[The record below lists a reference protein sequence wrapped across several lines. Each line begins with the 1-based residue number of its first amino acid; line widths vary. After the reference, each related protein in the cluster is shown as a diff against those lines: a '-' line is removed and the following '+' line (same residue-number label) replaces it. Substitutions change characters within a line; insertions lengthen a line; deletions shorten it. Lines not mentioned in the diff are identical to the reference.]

1 MESRG
6 SVLGWVV
13 PLLAAY
19 IKEQG
24 HDADQILQLSGIRG
38 RDLKD
43 PDVRVP
49 ETASREAWRLA
60 MAATKDEAIGLH
72 MAQWL
77 PRGSLDLIEY
87 AFRTSATLGDGLDR
101 LARYGRLINDR
112 LSGQVLRTAPG
123 RGVRFLMGDADARPL
138 HPQRAEFAIALA
150 LRLAREATSLHLVPL
165 EVTFAHAAPA
175 DLTEHRDFF
184 RSPILFSSGL
194 SGLVFSDADGAR
206 ALRAADAPL
215 AAVIQKHLDKA
226 LAVLDK
232 YDGTAGATSSVS
244 VAARVRRLLMDR
256 MGHEQQTVASIGHEI
271 GMSARTLNRRLA
283 DEGASFRQIQDRV
296 RHHMALALLGDPG
309 VSIGEVAFFLGYA
322 EPAPFHRSFKRWTGK
337 TPQAYRREM
346 LASSTGVPSLGTD
359 PNSSR

>member
-24 HDADQILQLSGIRG
+24 HNADPILQLSGLRG

-60 MAATKDEAIGLH
+60 MAITGDDAIGLH

-112 LSGQVLRTAPG
+112 LAGQVLRTGPG
-123 RGVRFLMGDADARPL
+123 RGIRFLMGDAEARPL
-138 HPQRAEFAIALA
+138 HPQRAEFAVALA
-150 LRLAREATSLHLVPL
+150 LRLSRDATSFNLVPI

-184 RSPILFSSGL
+184 RSPVLFSSGL
-194 SGLVFSDADGAR
+194 GGMLFSDADGAR
-206 ALRAADAPL
+206 TLRAADPPL
-215 AAVIQKHLDKA
+215 AAVIQRHLDKA
-226 LAVLDK
+226 LAALDK
-232 YDGTAGATSSVS
+232 LDGSAGAPESSS
-244 VAARVRRLLMDR
+244 LAARVRRLLIAR
-256 MGHEQQTVASIGHEI
+256 MGHEQESVTSIGHEI

-283 DEGASFRQIQDRV
+283 AEGTSFRKIQDEV
-296 RHHMALALLGDPG
+296 RHHMALALLGDPNA
-309 VSIGEVAFFLGYA
+309 SIAEIAFFLGYA

-337 TPQAYRREM
+337 TPQAHRREM
-346 LASSTGVPSLGTD
+346 TVG
-359 PNSSR
+359 